1 MDDLRPLLAFA
12 AVLEHGSMNAAAQA
26 LGMSPSAVSQH
37 ISRLEKLHGVKLL
50 HRSTRYLAPTD
61 AGSALGEHCRRLLA
75 SVQDARLT
83 LTNLKIDIAG
93 EVRLAAPTGMAD
105 AAAFQQALRRI
116 RREHPAIRLAL
127 YFDEAL
133 ADLRDG
139 GIDIALRGG
148 AHALDAPDLV
158 ARHLAD
164 WRWHI
169 YAAPAYL
176 RDAPAITHP
185 ADLAAHTWIYH
196 ELPRGEL
203 RRDGEHHLLN
213 IEGGLYCNRLAAVR
227 RLCVAGLGLALLADG
242 EAADAVADVS
252 LRVVLPDWTLPPFA
266 IYAVTPHRVQA
277 GRVAAVL
284 HILRE
289 SFTSDTV
296 HHPLVADKVTKK
308 AQT

>member
-50 HRSTRYLAPTD
+50 HRSTRHLAPTD

-83 LTNLKIDIAG
+83 LTNLKTDIAG

-105 AAAFQQALRRI
+105 AAAFQQALQRI

-176 RDAPAITHP
+176 HDAPAITHP
-185 ADLAAHTWIYH
+185 ADLSTHTWIYY

-203 RRDGEHHLLN
+203 RRNGEHHLLN
-213 IEGGLYCNRLAAVR
+213 IENGLYCNRLAAVR

-242 EAADAVADVS
+242 EAADAVADGS
-252 LRVVLPDWTLPPFA
+252 LRVVLPDWMLPPFA

-289 SFTSDTV
+289 SFASDTV

>member
-12 AVLEHGSMNAAAQA
+12 AILEQGSMNAAAQV

-50 HRSTRYLAPTD
+50 HRSTRHLAPTD

-83 LTNLKIDIAG
+83 LTNLKTDIAG
-93 EVRLAAPTGMAD
+93 EVRLAAPTSMAD
-105 AAAFQQALRRI
+105 AAVFQHALRCI
-116 RREHPAIRLAL
+116 RHEHPAIRLAL
-127 YFDEAL
+127 YFNEAL

-139 GIDIALRGG
+139 SIDIALRGG

-158 ARHLAD
+158 ARHLTD

-176 RDAPAITHP
+176 HDAPAITHP
-185 ADLAAHTWIYH
+185 ADLVAHTWIYY

-203 RRDGEHHLLN
+203 RRNGEHHLLN

-242 EAADAVADVS
+242 EAADAVADGS
-252 LRVVLPDWTLPPFA
+252 LRVVLPDWTLPPLA

-289 SFTSDTV
+289 SFASDTV